1 MLPLFMAFANEV
13 AETAVEET
21 ASLAKSGGDAS
32 FFTQLADSL
41 QSWVQKGPVAYMVT
55 LITGLLM
62 IIIGKLFIFWFC
74 RFLKK
79 AFSKSKKI
87 NDLMARF
94 VIQVVNIFGWVILV
108 ILFLQHMGINMAP
121 VLTGLGITGVI
132 LGLAFQETIGNLL
145 SGVMIVI
152 IAPFR
157 IGDYIDSGSFSG
169 TVTDMDMICITLS
182 TPDNKKITLS
192 NKLVWG
198 SPIVNYS
205 DMEKRRVDLLLSV
218 AYGSDVQKVKDIVFS
233 ILSGYPEI
241 LPDPVPMVEVHKLNA
256 SSVDFIVRPWTKPE
270 DYWKV
275 YWRFHGE
282 ICKKMEDAGISIPF
296 NQLDIH
302 LVPDSIT
309 INNNK

>member
-1 MLPLFMAFANEV
+1 MLSFFMAFANEL
-13 AETAVEET
+13 AETVAGETTPLAEE
-21 ASLAKSGGDAS
+21 AGNAS
-32 FFTQLADSL
+32 FLAQLSDSM

-55 LITGLLM
+55 LITGLLL
-62 IIIGKLFIFWFC
+62 ILVGKLLIFWFC

-94 VIQVVNIFGWVILV
+94 VIQVVNIFGWIILV

-169 TVTDMDMICITLS
+169 TVTDMDLICITLS
-182 TPDNKKITLS
+182 TPDNKKITIS

-198 SPIVNYS
+198 NPIVNYS
-205 DMEKRRVDLLLSV
+205 DMDKRRVDLMLSV
-218 AYGSDVQKVKDIVFS
+218 AYGSDVQKVKDVINS
-233 ILSGYPEI
+233 ILATYPEI
-241 LPDPVPMVEVHKLNA
+241 LPDPAPMVEVHKLNA
-256 SSVDFIVRPWTKPE
+256 SSVDYIVRPWTKPE

-282 ICKKMEDAGISIPF
+282 ICKKMEDAGIVIPF

-309 INNNK
+309 VVNGK

>member
-21 ASLAKSGGDAS
+21 ASLAQSGGDAS
-32 FFTQLADSL
+32 FFAQLADSL

-62 IIIGKLFIFWFC
+62 ILIGKLLIFWFC

-169 TVTDMDMICITLS
+169 TVTDMDLICITLS
-182 TPDNKKITLS
+182 TADNKKITIS

-198 SPIVNYS
+198 NPIVNYS

-218 AYGSDVQKVKDIVFS
+218 AYGTEVQKVKDIVNA
-233 ILSGYPEI
+233 ILATYPEI

-282 ICKKMEDAGISIPF
+282 ICKKMADAGISIPF

-309 INNNK
+309 IKNDK

>member
-1 MLPLFMAFANEV
+1 MLPLFIAFANEV
-13 AETAVEET
+13 AETVATET
-21 ASLAKSGGDAS
+21 ASLAKDAGDAS
-32 FFTQLADSL
+32 FFAQLSDSL
-41 QSWVQKGPVAYMVT
+41 QSWVQKGPVAYLVT
-55 LITGLLM
+55 LITGLLL
-62 IIIGKLFIFWFC
+62 IVIGKLLIFWFC

-169 TVTDMDMICITLS
+169 TVTDMDLICITLS

-192 NKLVWG
+192 NRLVWG

-205 DMEKRRVDLLLSV
+205 DMEKRRVDLLVSV
-218 AYGSDVQKVKDIVFS
+218 AYGTDVQKVKDIVYS
-233 ILSGYPEI
+233 ILATYPEI
-241 LPDPVPMVEVHKLNA
+241 LPDPAPMVEVHKLNA
-256 SSVDFIVRPWTKPE
+256 SSVDFIVRPWSKPE
-270 DYWKV
+270 DYWKI
-275 YWRFHGE
+275 YWRFQGE
-282 ICKKMEDAGISIPF
+282 IGKKLADAGVSIPF
-296 NQLDIH
+296 DQLDIH
-302 LVPDSIT
+302 LVPNSIT
-309 INNNK
+309 VVNGK

>member
-1 MLPLFMAFANEV
+1 
-13 AETAVEET
+13 
-21 ASLAKSGGDAS
+21 
-32 FFTQLADSL
+32 
-41 QSWVQKGPVAYMVT
+41 
-55 LITGLLM
+55 
-62 IIIGKLFIFWFC
+62 
-74 RFLKK
+74 
-79 AFSKSKKI
+79 
-87 NDLMARF
+87 
-94 VIQVVNIFGWVILV
+94 
-108 ILFLQHMGINMAP
+108 
-121 VLTGLGITGVI
+121 
-132 LGLAFQETIGNLL
+132 
-145 SGVMIVI
+145 MIVI

-169 TVTDMDMICITLS
+169 TVTDMDLICITLS
-182 TPDNKKITLS
+182 TADNKKITIS

-198 SPIVNYS
+198 NPIVNYS

-218 AYGSDVQKVKDIVFS
+218 AYGTEVQKVKDIVNA
-233 ILSGYPEI
+233 ILATYPEI

-282 ICKKMEDAGISIPF
+282 ICKKMADAGISIPF

-309 INNNK
+309 IKNDK

>member
-94 VIQVVNIFGWVILV
+94 VLQVVNIFGWVILV

-169 TVTDMDMICITLS
+169 TVTDMDLICITLS
-182 TPDNKKITLS
+182 TADNKKITIS

-198 SPIVNYS
+198 NPIVNYS

-218 AYGSDVQKVKDIVFS
+218 AYGTEVQKVKDIVNA
-233 ILSGYPEI
+233 ILATYPEI

-282 ICKKMEDAGISIPF
+282 ICKKMADAGISIPF

-309 INNNK
+309 IKNDK